1 MMIARR
7 LTPSLCILALAT
19 LFLVTLVCGSVSANG
34 QARDASP
41 PPPLS
46 PLVKLGAIPAGAQ
59 FDATGH
65 LDAEKATRAY
75 LDTIPADKRIS
86 SNKYFEG
93 KYWLLLWDALFSI
106 FVMLIL
112 LFTGLSRRM
121 RDLAVK
127 CTRFQWLQAWIYFAQ
142 FTILTTVVGFP
153 LALWEGFYREHMYGQ
168 SDQAIAGWLRD
179 QLVGAEVGL
188 VLGGVVVATLYS
200 VVRRLPRTWH
210 IWGSVVT
217 IVFMMALL
225 MLAPIYLLPL
235 FNAYTPLN
243 DSRVTVPILK
253 MAHANGIGV
262 DKLYEVDASKQTT
275 QVSANVSGLFGSTRI
290 TLNDNLLHQASLEE
304 IETVTGHEM
313 GHYVLHHIPKMVGD
327 LAILIFLYFALLKW
341 WVGGMQ
347 NRWGV
352 RWGTNGIADLALLP
366 AVVMAFT
373 VMSLLSSPITNT
385 LTRTQEFEADMYGL
399 NAARQPDGEAQ
410 IDLKLG
416 QYRKMEPG
424 PVEEF
429 LFFDHPSGYVR
440 IRAAMLW
447 KSENEHIVSENG
459 AY

>member
-1 MMIARR
+1 MTRYQIAFTRM
-7 LTPSLCILALAT
+7 LAL
-19 LFLVTLVCGSVSANG
+19 VSLLLIAIVLG
-34 QARDASP
+34 APSAYCQPQSASP
-41 PPPLS
+41 PPLI
-46 PLVKLGAIPAGAQ
+46 KLGPIPAGAQ
-59 FDATGH
+59 FDAAGH

-75 LDTIPADKRIS
+75 LDTIPSDKRS
-86 SNKYFEG
+86 ASNKYFEG

-106 FVMLIL
+106 VIMLLL

-121 RDLAVK
+121 RDLAAK
-127 CTRFQWLQAWIYFAQ
+127 CTRFQWLQTWIYFAQ
-142 FTILTTVVGFP
+142 FTVLTTVVGFP
-153 LALWEGFYREHMYGQ
+153 FSLWEGFYREHMYGQ
-168 SDQAIAGWLRD
+168 SEQALAGWLRD
-179 QLVGAEVGL
+179 QLVGAAVGL
-188 VLGGVVVATLYS
+188 VLGGVVVATLYA
-200 VVRRLPRTWH
+200 VVRKLPNSWH
-210 IWGSVVT
+210 IWGSIVT
-217 IVFMMALL
+217 IAFLVVSL
-225 MLAPIYLLPL
+225 MIGPVYIAPL
-235 FNAYTPLN
+235 FNTYTPLN
-243 DSRVTVPILK
+243 DPRVTVPILK

-313 GHYVLHHIPKMVGD
+313 GHYVLHHIPKMVSEF
-327 LAILIFLYFALLKW
+327 AILIFVYFALLKL
-341 WVGGMQ
+341 WVGSMQ
-347 NRWGV
+347 KRWGA
-352 RWGTNGIADLALLP
+352 RWGTKGLADVALLP

-373 VMSLLSSPITNT
+373 VMGLLSSPITNT

-416 QYRKMEPG
+416 QYRKLEPG

-440 IRAAMLW
+440 IHAAMLW
-447 KSENEHIVSENG
+447 KSENARIVREEG